1 MEIRIRT
8 TLVEPFIVCA
18 VSSVATSRGR
28 PTLTPASA
36 SDSKMMYAN
45 AGPLVEGPVA
55 ASMGFSST
63 TTVRP
68 TLLNM
73 ARASSRCFAAASAP
87 GQIPVISAV
96 HRRTRTC

>member
-45 AGPLVEGPVA
+45 TGPLVSLVQSDFQRE
-55 ASMGFSST
+55 
-63 TTVRP
+63 
-68 TLLNM
+68 
-73 ARASSRCFAAASAP
+73 
-87 GQIPVISAV
+87 
-96 HRRTRTC
+96 